1 MFDTEYTPSIQA
13 TPSAY
18 YSSPTPNYT
27 HIPLNPQTMAAKKMW
42 LKRALI
48 PLWLIEIIV
57 MGIFFVLG
65 CIVLSWTD
73 EVRDYD
79 NTLGSAVT

>member
-1 MFDTEYTPSIQA
+1 
-13 TPSAY
+13 
-18 YSSPTPNYT
+18 
-27 HIPLNPQTMAAKKMW
+27 MAAKKMW
-42 LKRALI
+42 LKRVLI
-48 PLWLIEIIV
+48 PLWLIELIV

-79 NTLGSAVT
+79 HSLGSAVT